1 MRGDPR
7 SLRPPIAA
15 AYAETVATVL
25 EGGIVDRPLKQLC
38 FRALAGEDVEPA
50 DERERAA
57 LDWAYAIE
65 WDADRAD
72 DDLWARLHAHF
83 SVAELVELGYAI
95 AFQLGQRHWERTLS
109 GPLKLRSPSPR
120 T

>member
-1 MRGDPR
+1 MSDPR
-7 SLRPPIAA
+7 ELRPPIAS
-15 AYAETVATVL
+15 AYLETVATVL
-25 EGGIVDRPLKQLC
+25 EGGIVDRSLKARC

-65 WDADRAD
+65 WDADQAD
-72 DDLWARLHAHF
+72 DALWRRLHEHF
-83 SVAELVELGYAI
+83 SDPELVELGYAI
-95 AFQLGQRHWERTLS
+95 AFQLGQRHWERTL
-109 GPLKLRSPSPR
+109 RRPSPR

>member
-1 MRGDPR
+1 MSDPR
-7 SLRPPIAA
+7 ELRPPIRS
-15 AYAETVATVL
+15 AYLETVATVL
-25 EGGIVDRPLKQLC
+25 EGGIVDRSLKERC

-65 WDADRAD
+65 WDADAAD
-72 DDLWARLHAHF
+72 DALWQRLHEHF
-83 SVAELVELGYAI
+83 SDAELVELGYAM
-95 AFQLGQRHWERTLS
+95 AFKLGQEHWLRTF
-109 GPLKLRSPSPR
+109 RAPSPR